1 MLSTLPTR
9 KNSTHQARF
18 ILCEV
23 SHTRSA
29 ETPQPSSSRFRTA
42 ITIPPNVAIASPS
55 IHQQTTKKNK
65 LGRGQAELHASPHS
79 GPERAPANVAIASP
93 SIHQQTTNRTSWE
106 GGKRNYKLLLTADP
120 SAPPL
125 TSQSHHL
132 HQQTTNRTSW
142 EGGKRNYTLLP
153 TPDPSAPPL
162 TSQLHHL
169 QLISKLQIEQVG
181 KGASGTTRFSPQRT
195 RARPR
200 SIQLM
205 PDKL

>member
-79 GPERAPANVAIASP
+79 GPERAPANVAIGSP

-106 GGKRNYKLLLTADP
+106 GGKR
-120 SAPPL
+120 S
-125 TSQSHHL
+125 
-132 HQQTTNRTSW
+132 
-142 EGGKRNYTLLP
+142 YTLLP

-162 TSQLHHL
+162 TSQSHHL
-169 QLISKLQIEQVG
+169 QFINKLQIEQVG

>member
-1 MLSTLPTR
+1 MLLLTLPTR

-23 SHTRSA
+23 SRTRSA

-42 ITIPPNVAIASPS
+42 ITIPRV
-55 IHQQTTKKNK
+55 TKSSLTGNSSRGFINK
-65 LGRGQAELHASPHS
+65 LQK
-79 GPERAPANVAIASP
+79 
-93 SIHQQTTNRTSWE
+93 RTSWE
-106 GGKRNYKLLLTADP
+106 GGKRSYTLLPIPDP

-132 HQQTTNRTSW
+132 QFIN
-142 EGGKRNYTLLP
+142 
-153 TPDPSAPPL
+153 
-162 TSQLHHL
+162 
-169 QLISKLQIEQVG
+169 KLQIEQVG

>member
-1 MLSTLPTR
+1 MLSTSPTR

-23 SHTRSA
+23 SRTRSD

-42 ITIPPNVAIASPS
+42 ITIPPNVA
-55 IHQQTTKKNK
+55 N
-65 LGRGQAELHASPHS
+65 
-79 GPERAPANVAIASP
+79 ASP

-142 EGGKRNYTLLP
+142 EGSKRSYTLLT

-162 TSQLHHL
+162 DS
-169 QLISKLQIEQVG
+169 ID
-181 KGASGTTRFSPQRT
+181 
-195 RARPR
+195 ARQAV
-200 SIQLM
+200 S
-205 PDKL
+205 